1 MNMYTS
7 ETQAQAHAGAGR
19 VDAEATA
26 ADSRDSGRVA
36 IVGGGLAGSL
46 LTLALAQR
54 GYGVDLYERQSDPRS
69 RGGRAGRSINLGLS
83 KRGMRALELVGLL
96 QTVLDTA
103 VVMSGRVIHAPDGS
117 TRFQPY
123 GKDAGEVLH
132 SIDRNE
138 LSHLLLDHAERHPQV
153 RLHFGHR
160 LSRADK
166 AERTL
171 EFETEHGTVTAN
183 PQWMVGADG
192 AFSNARRELQ
202 RGERANYHQE
212 YLEWGYKELTLAPGA
227 DGRSVIELTALHV
240 WPRSHCLFV
249 SHPNRDGSHT
259 LTLFLP
265 FEGEDSFATVTTPE
279 QITALIG
286 KYFPDLVALL
296 PGLIEQW
303 TKHPIGS
310 LITTRTAPWT
320 FSDWAALIGDAC
332 HAVYPFYGQGMNS
345 AFEDCCVLVAA
356 LEEHRGDRAAAL
368 RAYEQAR
375 REHTD
380 VLCEL
385 SKENFVELRKKVQSP
400 WFVARKRLDIALN
413 RLWPKRWLPLYTMIA
428 HTTMPYAEAR
438 ARAQRQDE
446 ILGRAA
452 LALASLSVCAI
463 GLAAWW
469 WLR

>member
-1 MNMYTS
+1 MN
-7 ETQAQAHAGAGR
+7 AHALDVVG
-19 VDAEATA
+19 TA
-26 ADSRDSGRVA
+26 QTDPHAPLQSSGRVA

-54 GYGVDLYERQSDPRS
+54 GYAVDLYERQSDS
-69 RGGRAGRSINLGLS
+69 RGCVGREGRSINLGLS

-103 VVMSGRVIHAPDGS
+103 VTMSGRVIHAPDGS
-117 TRFQPY
+117 TRYQPY

-138 LSHLLLDHAERHPQV
+138 LGHLLLDHAELHPQV

-160 LSRADK
+160 LTRIDK
-166 AERTL
+166 ESRTL
-171 EFETEHGTVTAN
+171 EFETDEGPVSAR

-192 AFSNARRELQ
+192 AFSSVRRELQ
-202 RGERANYHQE
+202 RGVRANYHQE
-212 YLEWGYKELTLAPGA
+212 YLEWGYKELTLGPGP

-265 FEGEDSFATVTTPE
+265 FEGEDSFDTVRTPE
-279 QITALIG
+279 QISALIG
-286 KYFPDLVALL
+286 KYFPDLIALL

-310 LITTRTAPWT
+310 LITTRTAPWA
-320 FSDWAALIGDAC
+320 FGDWAALVGDAC

-345 AFEDCCVLVAA
+345 AFEDCCVLVSA
-356 LEEHRGDRAAAL
+356 LERHAGDRAAAL
-368 RAYEQAR
+368 RDYEQAR

-385 SKENFVELRKKVQSP
+385 SKENFDELRKKVQSP
-400 WFVARKRLDIALN
+400 WFIARKRLDIALN

-428 HTTMPYAEAR
+428 HTTMPYGEAR
-438 ARAQRQDE
+438 ARAQRQDA
-446 ILGRAA
+446 ILGRAGA
-452 LALASLSVCAI
+452 LALLAGACAVS
-463 GLAAWW
+463 ATAWW

>member
-1 MNMYTS
+1 MS
-7 ETQAQAHAGAGR
+7 AQTLDFVGASAT
-19 VDAEATA
+19 DAQESSQ
-26 ADSRDSGRVA
+26 SRRVA
-36 IVGGGLAGSL
+36 IVGAGLAGSL

-54 GYGVDLYERQSDPRS
+54 GYAVDVYERQSDPRS
-69 RGGRAGRSINLGLS
+69 RRDGRGRSINLGLS

-96 QTVLDTA
+96 QTVLETA
-103 VVMSGRVIHAPDGS
+103 VTMRGRVIHAPDGS
-117 TRFQPY
+117 TRYQPY
-123 GKDAGEVLH
+123 GKNDGEVLH

-138 LSHLLLDHAERHPQV
+138 LGHLLLEHAERHPQV

-160 LSRADK
+160 LARIDK
-166 AERTL
+166 ESRTL
-171 EFETEHGTVTAN
+171 EFETDEGPVSVRAE
-183 PQWMVGADG
+183 WMVGADG
-192 AFSNARRELQ
+192 AFSSTRRELQ
-202 RGERANYHQE
+202 RGVRANYHQE
-212 YLEWGYKELTLAPGA
+212 YLEWGYKELTLGTGP

-265 FEGEDSFATVTTPE
+265 FEGEDSFDTVRTPE
-279 QITALIG
+279 QISALIG

-310 LITTRTAPWT
+310 LITTRTAPWA
-320 FSDWAALIGDAC
+320 FDDWAVLIGDAC

-345 AFEDCCVLVAA
+345 AFEDCCVLVSA
-356 LEEHRGDRAAAL
+356 LERCGGDRAAAL

-380 VLCEL
+380 VLCEM
-385 SKENFVELRKKVQSP
+385 SKENFLELRKKVQSP
-400 WFVARKRLDIALN
+400 WFIARKRLDIALN
-413 RLWPKRWLPLYTMIA
+413 RMWPERWMPLYTMIA
-428 HTTMPYAEAR
+428 HTTMPYGEAR
-438 ARAQRQDE
+438 ARAQRQE
-446 ILGRAA
+446 AILARAA
-452 LALASLSVCAI
+452 AAVAMFVACAI
-463 GLAAWW
+463 GVVGWW

>member
-1 MNMYTS
+1 MNARTLDS
-7 ETQAQAHAGAGR
+7 IGAAHTDPHAPPQ
-19 VDAEATA
+19 
-26 ADSRDSGRVA
+26 SSGRVA

-54 GYGVDLYERQSDPRS
+54 GYAVDLYERQSDS
-69 RGGRAGRSINLGLS
+69 RNCSGREGRSINLGLS

-103 VVMSGRVIHAPDGS
+103 VTMRGRVIHAPDGS
-117 TRFQPY
+117 TRYQPY

-132 SIDRNE
+132 SIDRNG
-138 LSHLLLDHAERHPQV
+138 LGHLLLDHAERHPQV

-160 LSRADK
+160 LTRIDK
-166 AERTL
+166 AARTL
-171 EFETEHGTVTAN
+171 EFETDEGAVGVR

-192 AFSNARRELQ
+192 AFSSARRELQ
-202 RGERANYHQE
+202 RGVRADYHQE
-212 YLEWGYKELTLAPGA
+212 YLEWGYKELTLAPGP
-227 DGRSVIELTALHV
+227 DGRSAIELTALHV

-265 FEGEDSFATVTTPE
+265 FEGEDSFDTVRTPE
-279 QITALIG
+279 QISALIG

-303 TKHPIGS
+303 TRHPIGS
-310 LITTRTAPWT
+310 LITTRTAPWA
-320 FSDWAALIGDAC
+320 FDDWAALIGDAC

-345 AFEDCCVLVAA
+345 AFEDCCVLVNA
-356 LEEHRGDRAAAL
+356 LERHAGDRASAL

-413 RLWPKRWLPLYTMIA
+413 RLWPERWLPLYTMIA
-428 HTTMPYAEAR
+428 HTTMPYGEAR
-438 ARAQRQDE
+438 ARALRQDA

-452 LALASLSVCAI
+452 ALASACAV
-463 GLAAWW
+463 GAVAWW

>member
-1 MNMYTS
+1 MNAQTLDFAGAATS
-7 ETQAQAHAGAGR
+7 DAHAPPQ
-19 VDAEATA
+19 
-26 ADSRDSGRVA
+26 SGRVA

-54 GYGVDLYERQSDPRS
+54 GYAVDVYERQSDPRS
-69 RGGRAGRSINLGLS
+69 RSDGAGRSINLGLS

-96 QTVLDTA
+96 QTVLETA
-103 VVMSGRVIHAPDGS
+103 VTMSGRVIHAPDGS
-117 TRFQPY
+117 TRYQPY

-138 LSHLLLDHAERHPQV
+138 LSHLLLDHAERHSLV
-153 RLHFGHR
+153 RLHFGYR
-160 LSRADK
+160 LVRIDK
-166 AERTL
+166 ESRTL
-171 EFETEHGTVTAN
+171 EFETDEGAVSVR

-192 AFSNARRELQ
+192 AFSSARRELQ
-202 RGERANYHQE
+202 RGVRANYHQE
-212 YLEWGYKELTLAPGA
+212 YLEWGYKELTLGPGP

-265 FEGEDSFATVTTPE
+265 FEGEDSFDTVRTSE
-279 QITALIG
+279 QISALIG
-286 KYFPDLVALL
+286 KYFPDLIALL

-310 LITTRTAPWT
+310 LITTRTAPWS
-320 FSDWAALIGDAC
+320 FGDWATLVGDAC
-332 HAVYPFYGQGMNS
+332 HAVYPFYGQGMNC
-345 AFEDCCVLVAA
+345 AFEDCCVLVSA
-356 LEEHRGDRAAAL
+356 LERHGGDRAAAL

-400 WFVARKRLDIALN
+400 WFIARKRLDIALN
-413 RLWPKRWLPLYTMIA
+413 RLWPGHWLPLYTMIA
-428 HTTMPYAEAR
+428 HTTMPYGEAH
-438 ARAQRQDE
+438 ARAQRQNA
-446 ILGRAA
+446 ILGRMAAA
-452 LALASLSVCAI
+452 LALTGVCAV
-463 GLAAWW
+463 GTMAWW